1 MRATEP
7 ESISVSSSLPSRA
20 AVTNCL
26 RRGRGRRGRSEAVTG
41 AAKAGA
47 LLGGVLRGPLGVAV
61 LSQQP
66 RGVPLLPPLTLS
78 PWRSPEATTTW
89 RGVSD

>member
-7 ESISVSSSLPSRA
+7 ESISVSSSLPSRV

-26 RRGRGRRGRSEAVTG
+26 RRGRRGRSEAVTG
-41 AAKAGA
+41 AEKAGA
-47 LLGGVLRGPLGVAV
+47 LLSGVLRGPLGVAV

-89 RGVSD
+89 RGASD

>member
-26 RRGRGRRGRSEAVTG
+26 RRGRGRSKAVTG
-41 AAKAGA
+41 AEKAGA

-89 RGVSD
+89 RGMSD